1 MMTIRYTDNAGKYHI
16 VDASYLEVEGIHNV
30 EVHNKK
36 WAFTIQEGEE

>member
-1 MMTIRYTDNAGKYHI
+1 MMTIRIIDNEGKHKI
-16 VDASYLEVEGIHNV
+16 IDAVYAEVEGVDNV

>member
-1 MMTIRYTDNAGKYHI
+1 MMTIRITDNEGKHRI
-16 VDASYLEVEGIHNV
+16 IDAVYAEVEGVENV